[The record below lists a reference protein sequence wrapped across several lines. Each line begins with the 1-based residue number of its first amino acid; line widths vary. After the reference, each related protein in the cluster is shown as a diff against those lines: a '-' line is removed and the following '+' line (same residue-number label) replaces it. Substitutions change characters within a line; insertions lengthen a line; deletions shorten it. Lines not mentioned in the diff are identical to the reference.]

1 MTLVGRRDYIY
12 NRMKNRIT
20 KDPFVIAYAMVI
32 AVCSVICLVATLK
45 IHSLP
50 ELGYVIN
57 DDFLKLLVQYENYEI
72 IQDSSAVLA
81 VTFGIAICIY
91 IALKYK
97 FPRFEENHKKW
108 NLACSLIVFPA
119 IGFFAS
125 IAPNLDFPTRLK
137 AEPRLH
143 KEFVVDKY
151 KSHGSKSGTSYHLLF
166 NSGSSFMVG
175 SKKFNA
181 AFNGQEFYTVYQGN
195 TLIQIFSPDRYR
207 LAEEK

>member
-1 MTLVGRRDYIY
+1 
-12 NRMKNRIT
+12 MKERIS
-20 KDPFVIAYAMVI
+20 KDHFVISYAVVI
-32 AVCSVICLVATLK
+32 AICSVICLVTTLK
-45 IHSLP
+45 IHYLP
-50 ELGYVIN
+50 SLGYVIN

-108 NLACSLIVFPA
+108 NLGCALIVFPV

>member
-1 MTLVGRRDYIY
+1 
-12 NRMKNRIT
+12 MKNRIL
-20 KDPFVIAYAMVI
+20 KDHFVIAYVAVI
-32 AVCSVICLVATLK
+32 AVCCVIFIVTTLK

-57 DDFLKLLVQYENYEI
+57 NDFLKLLVQYKNYEI
-72 IQDSSAVLA
+72 IQDASAVLA

-91 IALKYK
+91 VALKYK

-108 NLACSLIVFPA
+108 NLGCALIVFPV
-119 IGFFAS
+119 IGLSAS

-137 AEPRLH
+137 AEPKLH

-166 NSGSSFMVG
+166 SSGSSFMVG
-175 SKKFNA
+175 SKKYNA
-181 AFNGQEFYTVYQGN
+181 AFVRQEYYTVYQGDI
-195 TLIQIFSPDRYR
+195 LIQIFSPDTYR
-207 LAEEK
+207 LAE

>member
-1 MTLVGRRDYIY
+1 
-12 NRMKNRIT
+12 MKERIS

-32 AVCSVICLVATLK
+32 AVCSVICLVTTLK
-45 IHSLP
+45 VHSLP
-50 ELGYVIN
+50 SLGYVIN
-57 DDFLKLLVQYENYEI
+57 NDFLKLLVQYENYEI

-81 VTFGIAICIY
+81 VTFGVALGLY

-108 NLACSLIVFPA
+108 NLGCTLIVFPV

>member
-1 MTLVGRRDYIY
+1 
-12 NRMKNRIT
+12 MKNRIT
-20 KDPFVIAYAMVI
+20 KDHFVIAYAVVI
-32 AVCSVICLVATLK
+32 AVCSVICLVTTLK
-45 IHSLP
+45 IYSLP

-57 DDFLKLLVQYENYEI
+57 DGFLKLLVQYENYEI

-108 NLACSLIVFPA
+108 NLGCALIVFPV

>member
-1 MTLVGRRDYIY
+1 
-12 NRMKNRIT
+12 MKERIS

-32 AVCSVICLVATLK
+32 AICSVICLITTLK
-45 IHSLP
+45 IHYLP
-50 ELGYVIN
+50 SLGYVIN

-108 NLACSLIVFPA
+108 NLGCALIVFPV

-125 IAPNLDFPTRLK
+125 IAPNLDFPTRIK

>member
-1 MTLVGRRDYIY
+1 MTFKGRRDYIY
-12 NRMKNRIT
+12 SRMRNKIT
-20 KDPFVIAYAMVI
+20 KDPFVTAYVVVI
-32 AVCSVICLVATLK
+32 AISCVVCLISTLK

-50 ELGYVIN
+50 SLGYIIN

-81 VTFGIAICIY
+81 VTFGVAICLY

-97 FPRFEENHKKW
+97 FTNFQKDHRKW
-108 NLACSLIVFPA
+108 NLACALIVLPV
-119 IGFFAS
+119 IGITAS

-151 KSHGSKSGTSYHLLF
+151 KAHGSKSGTSYHLLF

-195 TLIQIFSPDRYR
+195 TLIQIFPPDRYR

>member
-1 MTLVGRRDYIY
+1 
-12 NRMKNRIT
+12 MKNRIT

-108 NLACSLIVFPA
+108 NLACSLIVFPV

-207 LAEEK
+207 LAEDY

>member
-1 MTLVGRRDYIY
+1 
-12 NRMKNRIT
+12 MKERIS

-32 AVCSVICLVATLK
+32 AICSVICLITTLK
-45 IHSLP
+45 IHYLP
-50 ELGYVIN
+50 SLGYVIN

-108 NLACSLIVFPA
+108 NLGCALIAFPV

-125 IAPNLDFPTRLK
+125 IAPNLDFPTRIK